1 MTTLE
6 LDAGLADEALVADV
20 AGTADGIGETVGLTL
35 QDGWILPFGT
45 G

>member
-6 LDAGLADEALVADV
+6 LDAGLAGELLVADV
-20 AGTADGIGETVGLTL
+20 AGTADGIGEAVGLTL
-35 QDGWILPFGT
+35 QDGWILPLGT